1 MLKGAHPFNCLAQ
14 ICLFLKQIVFF
25 SFLSSPAYNMQLRV
39 LKRSNRSRQHLVSK
53 LKGIICPIKPLLIED
68 G

>member
-14 ICLFLKQIVFF
+14 ICLFFKQIVF

-39 LKRSNRSRQHLVSK
+39 LKRSNRSRQHLVPK
-53 LKGIICPIKPLLIED
+53 LTGIICPIKPLLIED